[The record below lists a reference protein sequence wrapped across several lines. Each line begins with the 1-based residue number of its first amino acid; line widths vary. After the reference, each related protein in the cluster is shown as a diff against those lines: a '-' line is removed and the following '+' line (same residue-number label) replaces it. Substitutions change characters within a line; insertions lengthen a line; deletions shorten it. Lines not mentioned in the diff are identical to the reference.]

1 MKFTSEEKTELLMLF
16 RFFYNLMYEDKI
28 GIDDC
33 YLGIFDYALF
43 KDKSFKEEVNQFNNL
58 RNDVLS
64 SDREIKAFMLART
77 YLVFK
82 RTNTIN
88 N

>member
-1 MKFTSEEKTELLMLF
+1 MKFTIEEKTELLMLF

-28 GIDDC
+28 GIDDG

-43 KDKSFKEEVNQFNNL
+43 KDKSFKDEVKQFNNL
-58 RNDVLS
+58 RSDVLS
-64 SDREIKAFMLART
+64 SDREIKAYMLART

-82 RTNTIN
+82 RTNSIN

>member
-28 GIDDC
+28 GIDDG
-33 YLGIFDYALF
+33 YLDIFDIALF
-43 KDKSFKEEVNQFNNL
+43 KDKSFKDEVKQFNNL
-58 RNDVLS
+58 RSNVLS
-64 SDREIKAFMLART
+64 SDREIKAYMLART

-82 RTNTIN
+82 RMNTIN

>member
-16 RFFYNLMYEDKI
+16 RFFYNLMYENKI
-28 GIDDC
+28 GIADG
-33 YLGIFDYALF
+33 YLGIFDYSLL

-58 RNDVLS
+58 RSDVLS
-64 SDREIKAFMLART
+64 SDREIKAYMLART

-82 RTNTIN
+82 RINSIN